1 MQRCSCLSVCCC
13 LHCFFAM
20 DTFIQYFEMLYWSL
34 IVALAKKNFTNKE
47 LKKQN
52 KYLNLRGIQRNH
64 DWTYRHVEWST
75 NPTIFS
81 SSLGKWPKQ
90 GRVLKMLV
98 VVGWLV
104 GWSGVE
110 TPFEVLPSENA
121 QSSKKLPVGAKT
133 STWEWTTTKQEEQL
147 CWKKTHCWEKAFP
160 WTGPM
165 TRRAPSGQGGPC
177 PLSV

>member
-81 SSLGKWPKQ
+81 SSLGKWPQQ

-104 GWSGVE
+104 GWVRGWNPLWGSSLWERSVFKITSCGSKNINMRMDNNE
-110 TPFEVLPSENA
+110 TRRTAVLKKNTLLGKGFSLNGANDP
-121 QSSKKLPVGAKT
+121 QSP
-133 STWEWTTTKQEEQL
+133 Q
-147 CWKKTHCWEKAFP
+147 
-160 WTGPM
+160 WTGGSM
-165 TRRAPSGQGGPC
+165 S
-177 PLSV
+177 S